1 MLRKQRDKY
10 HTQKDFTNYRKF
22 HNKVSFMI
30 KKSKQKYFVEAIYTD
45 KDTKTLWKYL
55 KELHPKEEP
64 SLPTQ
69 LKVDDKII
77 SQMQEVVE
85 HLYNH
90 FCHLADKV
98 KTQKH
103 TPDYELLE
111 VFITTKCLDTTG
123 QIQISTY

>member
-10 HTQKDFTNYRKF
+10 HKQKDFSNYRKF
-22 HNKVSFMI
+22 HNKVSSMI
-30 KKSKQKYFVEAIYTD
+30 KKSEQKCFDEAIGKD

-77 SQMQEVVE
+77 SQTQEVVE
-85 HLYNH
+85 HLNNH
-90 FCHLADKV
+90 FCNLADKV
-98 KTQKH
+98 
-103 TPDYELLE
+103 
-111 VFITTKCLDTTG
+111 
-123 QIQISTY
+123 